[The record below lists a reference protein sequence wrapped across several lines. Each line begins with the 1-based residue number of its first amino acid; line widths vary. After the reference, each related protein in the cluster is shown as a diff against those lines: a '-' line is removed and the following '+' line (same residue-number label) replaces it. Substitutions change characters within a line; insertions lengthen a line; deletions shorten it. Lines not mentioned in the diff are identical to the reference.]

1 MLQLVNDSLI
11 SEEVEELHN
20 VVLGNMEEIDLLA
33 NSYIA
38 RINRL
43 PLKNTKVKLLEQLL
57 KRVIDGVMKV
67 NKVKGVDFTQRLNDI
82 VKRYND
88 RTDDLVFADE
98 IITEVA
104 SQLTDLLHKIKEES
118 QLPDGIPDI
127 EVKAFYDI
135 LKSVAVKY
143 QFDADF
149 SEEQYK
155 RMALEIKDIVDDK
168 SCFVDWSKREDI
180 KAEMK
185 VAVILTLAKE
195 KYPPYTKDEVFK
207 EIFEQAEN
215 FKKNRYQMPENS
227 RIDMAAES
235 IKHGNSYI

>member
-1 MLQLVNDSLI
+1 M
-11 SEEVEELHN
+11 
-20 VVLGNMEEIDLLA
+20 
-33 NSYIA
+33 
-38 RINRL
+38 

-57 KRVIDGVMKV
+57 RRVIDSVMKV
-67 NKVKGVDFTQRLNDI
+67 NKVKAVDFTQRLNEI

-104 SQLTDLLHKIKEES
+104 AQLTELLNKIKNES

-135 LKSVAVKY
+135 LKAVAEKY
-143 QFDADF
+143 EFAGDF
-149 SEEQYK
+149 TEEQFK
-155 RMALEIKDIVDDK
+155 RMALEIKGIVDDK
-168 SCFVDWSKREDI
+168 CQFIDWDKREDI
-180 KAEMK
+180 KASMK
-185 VAVILTLAKE
+185 VAIILTLAKE

-215 FKKNRYQMPENS
+215 FKKNRIGLQPRYRNIEES
-227 RIDMAAES
+227 AVEMAAEPHAS
-235 IKHGNSYI
+235 K